1 MLLVCGACMV
11 GNNLGKRAAMAEIEE
26 LKAQIEEQ
34 QKTIQEMINTPI
46 VVNPVSP
53 EINLEIIYSEI
64 KNIGELA
71 TTEYLFT
78 DAAEFSDSRQ
88 IKNWNIPLTEKSF
101 ILKWNG
107 VIKAGIDLNQVI
119 IEVDKSG
126 KKIFVSIPSASILS
140 YEVDN
145 DSVELLDEKN
155 NIFNRISVD
164 DKIDFDA
171 STEEAIKNRAIENG
185 ILEKAQKNAEDILT
199 RLIQSDPAV
208 SNNYTI
214 EFSVIQ

>member
-1 MLLVCGACMV
+1 M
-11 GNNLGKRAAMAEIEE
+11 
-26 LKAQIEEQ
+26 
-34 QKTIQEMINTPI
+34 
-46 VVNPVSP
+46 
-53 EINLEIIYSEI
+53 
-64 KNIGELA
+64 
-71 TTEYLFT
+71 
-78 DAAEFSDSRQ
+78 
-88 IKNWNIPLTEKSF
+88 
-101 ILKWNG
+101 
-107 VIKAGIDLNQVI
+107 NQVI

-208 SNNYTI
+208 SSNYTI